1 MQPNTVQLTKPCCL
15 FIVFMELSKFPLI
28 NSRIKNCLQSVRNV
42 IIVFVGFFMQFAVTP
57 QLFRPMVENK
67 IPASYTETGRAINAV
82 MNVFMRSI
90 AARVFAVLL
99 GSSERSS
106 VRHYEIWLQ
115 HLRYVSSHSRG
126 QVMSVKSAPHKEGV
140 I

>member
-1 MQPNTVQLTKPCCL
+1 
-15 FIVFMELSKFPLI
+15 MELSKFPLI
-28 NSRIKNCLQSVRNV
+28 NSRIKNCLQPVRNV

-90 AARVFAVLL
+90 AARVFAALL

-115 HLRYVSSHSRG
+115 HLRYVSSHSHG
-126 QVMSVKSAPHKEGV
+126 QVTSVKSVSHKESV